1 MLLGNITSNDGVVF
15 LLEIKGSNPVKKSD
29 FLSEKKNHLE
39 EAERRL
45 YGREV
50 YTETKTNESVF
61 TRF

>member
-1 MLLGNITSNDGVVF
+1 MMVFVF
-15 LLEIKGSNPVKKSD
+15 LLEVEGSNPVKKSD
-29 FLSEKKNHLE
+29 LLSEKKNHLE